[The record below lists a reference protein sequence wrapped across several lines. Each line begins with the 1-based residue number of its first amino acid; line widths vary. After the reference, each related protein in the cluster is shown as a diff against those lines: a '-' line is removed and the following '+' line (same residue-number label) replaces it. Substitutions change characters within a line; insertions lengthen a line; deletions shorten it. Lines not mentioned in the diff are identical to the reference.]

1 MTYFQ
6 QISNKPFKK
15 RNAAIKENN
24 FILYN
29 TKALDIIRMYFSQN
43 VSPLVIIENT
53 CLVQKQRAVRRTDGV
68 QSAKFHML
76 GFSG

>member
-1 MTYFQ
+1 MLFIILIFQIQHRKETCYFQ

-29 TKALDIIRMYFSQN
+29 TKALDIIRMWI
-43 VSPLVIIENT
+43 SPKMIPL
-53 CLVQKQRAVRRTDGV
+53 
-68 QSAKFHML
+68 
-76 GFSG
+76 